1 MAQWLRPTCWADSV
15 ECPLF
20 WGREET
26 SESGTG
32 SFLRG
37 PVATE
42 REGGGYSFPPA
53 LSSCLPG
60 ASSPPRSPPCL
71 LLLPCSLSPPLP
83 LLPPLS
89 PSYSCAAPNPLP
101 SQSGSWPLGWRGGL
115 GPGGRCCWVPEKET
129 KLKLI
134 VLVVQLPSQ
143 PGTHRLA
150 SHSLRPRLPP
160 HPALS
165 SPSEAPTPAV
175 GRLGLESTSQ
185 VCLSVQP
192 QG

>member
-1 MAQWLRPTCWADSV
+1 MAETYLLGRLGGMSPFLGPGGDLREWDGVFLAGTCGHGAGGRRVQFSA
-15 ECPLF
+15 CP
-20 WGREET
+20 
-26 SESGTG
+26 
-32 SFLRG
+32 
-37 PVATE
+37 
-42 REGGGYSFPPA
+42 
-53 LSSCLPG
+53 
-60 ASSPPRSPPCL
+60 
-71 LLLPCSLSPPLP
+71 LLLPSGCLFPSALPSLPPPPPVLSIPLYPLP

-175 GRLGLESTSQ
+175 GRIGLESTSQ